1 MDNKWYKFNV
11 NLTGYVE
18 ASSPEE
24 VDTILTERFQF
35 RSEQFESDIDD
46 ILINELLSDEE

>member
-1 MDNKWYKFNV
+1 MDSKWYKFNV
-11 NLTGYVE
+11 NLIGYIE

-24 VDTILTERFQF
+24 ADKILTERFQF

-46 ILINELLSDEE
+46 ILIDELLSDEE